1 MRRTPILLFLILFA
15 STARS
20 LRADGCTTQSALPV
34 TVRDGIA
41 SAALGL
47 TQKIEASAIAQIR
60 AQTIPQYATDFGGIE
75 SAVRTA
81 SPHLAGAKFSV
92 ESVWLLDASNLKP
105 SADGTLQD
113 GQFFCTLNRSAAQV
127 SFLIPALPAGRYAFA
142 LVDAASASPWQMA
155 FILQEV
161 AGAWRLAGFFPRAT
175 TAAGHDGLW
184 YWRAAREF
192 AGKKQSMN
200 AWIYFQQASVLL
212 RPVSFFS
219 SNHLDQLNDEMAKAA
234 PSALSQ
240 GISNDA
246 PLALKGANGTDIRI
260 TSIGT
265 DDSLG
270 TQPVDLAL
278 HFKVDAALDATAGR
292 ARNRET
298 AMAFLRAYPEVRDTF
313 HGVWVFAD
321 VVNQTGNVAPFA
333 SEEPMSNLR

>member
-1 MRRTPILLFLILFA
+1 MRRTPFFLLLILIA
-15 STARS
+15 STTRN
-20 LRADGCTTQSALPV
+20 LRADGCTTQSTMPV

-47 TQKIEASAIAQIR
+47 TQKVESGAIAQIR

-75 SAVRTA
+75 AAVHTA

-92 ESVWLLDASNLKP
+92 ESVWLLDATNLKP
-105 SADGTLQD
+105 SADGALPD

-142 LVDAASASPWQMA
+142 LVNSAAASPWQMA
-155 FILQEV
+155 FILQEI

-175 TAAGHDGLW
+175 TAGGHDGLW
-184 YWRAAREF
+184 YWTAARQF
-192 AGKKQSMN
+192 AAKKQSMN
-200 AWIYFQQASVLL
+200 AWIYFQQASALL

-219 SNHLDQLNDEMAKAA
+219 SNHLDQLNEEMAKAA

-240 GISNDA
+240 GISNDV
-246 PLALKGANGTDIRI
+246 PLALKGASGTDLRI

-292 ARNRET
+292 ARNREA
-298 AMAFLRAYPEVRDTF
+298 AMAFVHAYPEVRDTF
-313 HGVWVFAD
+313 HGVWVLD
-321 VVNQTGNVAPFA
+321 DTMNQAGNTPFA
-333 SEEPMSNLR
+333 SEEPMSNLP

>member
-1 MRRTPILLFLILFA
+1 MRRTLLLLLLILFA

-20 LRADGCTTQSALPV
+20 LRADGCTTQSAMPV

-47 TQKIEASAIAQIR
+47 AQKVESSAIAQIR

-81 SPHLAGAKFSV
+81 SPHLAGAKFTV
-92 ESVWLLDASNLKP
+92 ESVWLLDASNLKT
-105 SADGTLQD
+105 SADGVLQD

-142 LVDAASASPWQMA
+142 LVNAASSSPWQMA
-155 FILQEV
+155 FILQEI

-192 AGKKQSMN
+192 AVKKQSMN
-200 AWIYFQQASVLL
+200 AWIYFQQASLLL

-219 SNHLDQLNDEMAKAA
+219 SNHLDQLNDEMARAA

-240 GISNDA
+240 GVSNDA
-246 PLALKGANGTDIRI
+246 PLALKGVNGADLRI
-260 TSIGT
+260 TSIAT

-270 TQPVDLAL
+270 TQPIDLAL
-278 HFKVDAALDATAGR
+278 HFRVDAALDATAGR
-292 ARNRET
+292 ARNRE
-298 AMAFLRAYPEVRDTF
+298 AAIGFVHAYPEVREAF
-313 HGVWVFAD
+313 HGIWILAD
-321 VVNQTGNVAPFA
+321 ASSQAGNVAPFA
-333 SEEPMSNLR
+333 SEEPMSNLQ